1 MWIKEHEFARVKL
14 ADQKYKSKR
23 KFPFCLLK
31 NFSTKFSGT
40 KFSGTKFSGKFDP
53 NFSKNF

>member
-23 KFPFCLLK
+23 KFPFCRLE

-40 KFSGTKFSGKFDP
+40 KFSGTKFSGEKFP
-53 NFSKNF
+53 TKF